1 MKKIILYFLGICCML
16 SSAVG
21 FMKYGVGNGI
31 ACIVIGLILLSCA
44 RSSGSD
50 SVAASPAPES
60 SVPETQKTKS
70 IEFPIAGVTFENESG
85 KLRSGNHSRCC
96 RPDTGT

>member
-1 MKKIILYFLGICCML
+1 ML

-50 SVAASPAPES
+50 SGAASPAPES
-60 SVPETQKTKS
+60 SVSRNTKD
-70 IEFPIAGVTFENESG
+70 
-85 KLRSGNHSRCC
+85 KKH
-96 RPDTGT
+96 

>member
-1 MKKIILYFLGICCML
+1 ML

-31 ACIVIGLILLSCA
+31 TCIVIGLILLSCA

-50 SVAASPAPES
+50 SGAASPAPES
-60 SVPETQKTKS
+60 SVPET
-70 IEFPIAGVTFENESG
+70 
-85 KLRSGNHSRCC
+85 
-96 RPDTGT
+96 